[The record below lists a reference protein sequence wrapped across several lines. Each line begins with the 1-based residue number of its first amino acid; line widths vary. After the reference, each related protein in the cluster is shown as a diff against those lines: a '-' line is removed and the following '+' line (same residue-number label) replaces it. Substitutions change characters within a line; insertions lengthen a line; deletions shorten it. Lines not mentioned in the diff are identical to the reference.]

1 MHHFFL
7 RAFRAF
13 VLVLVTA
20 VVTTAVPAAVR
31 AADPIVVNVGTLP
44 TDGSANVFYAQ
55 DLGYFKAV
63 GLDAHI
69 QTMGS
74 GPIVAQAIAGG
85 AIDIGVVN
93 VATVSA
99 AYLRGLHFKY
109 IAPADIA
116 SPQTQTDLMMVLKDS
131 PIQKASDLN
140 GKTIALNGLK
150 DLQQLCA
157 MAWVDKH
164 GGDSK
169 TLKFVEVPFP
179 EMGAALVQKRVD
191 AAMMV
196 EPFVSAGRATG
207 RSIGEDLDGVGT
219 NYMIVGWVATDS
231 WLATHA
237 DVAARFQSAI
247 LKASVWANSHKKESA
262 AILLRHTKLK
272 PEVVEAMARAVAGTH
287 MDVSMIQPVV
297 DAALKYGII
306 NRPVPAADLI
316 WTATK

>member
-272 PEVVEAMARAVAGTH
+272 PEVVEAM
-287 MDVSMIQPVV
+287 
-297 DAALKYGII
+297 
-306 NRPVPAADLI
+306 
-316 WTATK
+316 